1 MATAH
6 PNTVAGVYE
15 VLERSFGGVHYVHNV
30 LDQVLKFNKKWGSRD
45 RSFVAEHSYEIV
57 RNWRKLWALDAF
69 LQGQKPLKS
78 EPSLK
83 RKDIKR
89 LFWVYWT
96 VLRGESVPPWA
107 EGVRAPEEESRGAA
121 RGGAP
126 GRAQHAPPTGLAH
139 SVVPVLPRLV

>member
-45 RSFVAEHSYEIV
+45 RSFVAEHTYEIV

-78 EPSLK
+78 EPSL
-83 RKDIKR
+83 RCGR
-89 LFWVYWT
+89 Q
-96 VLRGESVPPWA
+96 G
-107 EGVRAPEEESRGAA
+107 
-121 RGGAP
+121 
-126 GRAQHAPPTGLAH
+126 GRAGLAH
-139 SVVPVLPRLV
+139 PVVPVLPRLV